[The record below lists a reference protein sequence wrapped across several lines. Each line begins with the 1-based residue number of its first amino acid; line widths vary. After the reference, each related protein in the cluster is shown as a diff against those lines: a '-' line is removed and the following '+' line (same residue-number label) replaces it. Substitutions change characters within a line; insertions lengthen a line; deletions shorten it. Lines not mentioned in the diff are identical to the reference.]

1 MAEQRPGSDKERT
14 KKQSRSVSTTKRAP
28 TKAARRSGLSPISW
42 LAIGVVLIVVVA
54 LVIYAVTMG
63 SSSSNAKGEGS
74 SPAPASLVS
83 QVTQIPESVYNTV
96 GVTSSVAP
104 VSPPK
109 ALTGYAP
116 LTFPDASGTQKP
128 GVFYYGAEYCP
139 YCAAERW
146 AFTAAIS
153 RFGPITGLG
162 ITSSSSTDVYPNTP
176 TFSFYKAS
184 FGTTDV
190 EVRAVEHLS
199 NIPSSNGQGYTILAN
214 PTSSETALLKKL
226 DPNGTIPLITFG
238 NQFLVSGASFSPA
251 ILANLTR
258 DEIASNLNDPS
269 NPVTQAIISTA
280 NYMTASIC
288 KITNGQPGDVCS
300 SSGVQTAAKAMKIS
314 F

>member
-1 MAEQRPGSDKERT
+1 MAQQRPGNDKDRS
-14 KKQSRSVSTTKRAP
+14 KNQSRSVSSTKRAP
-28 TKAARRSGLSPISW
+28 TKAGRRSGLSPVSW
-42 LAIGVVLIVVVA
+42 IAIGVVLVVVVA

-63 SSSSNAKGEGS
+63 SSTTASSGGGQ
-74 SPAPASLVS
+74 SPAPASLVKE
-83 QVTQIPESVYNTV
+83 VTQIPASVYDTV

-104 VSPPK
+104 VTPPK
-109 ALTGYAP
+109 AISGYAP
-116 LTFPDASGTQKP
+116 LTFPDSTGTQKP

-153 RFGPITGLG
+153 RFGPISGLG

-184 FGTTDV
+184 FGTTDL

-199 NIPSSNGQGYTILAN
+199 NIPSSNGEGYTVLAN
-214 PTSSETALLKKL
+214 PTPQETALLKKL
-226 DPNGTIPLITFG
+226 DPNGTIPLISFG
-238 NQFLVSGASFSPA
+238 NQFMVSGASFSPA
-251 ILANLTR
+251 IFASLTR
-258 DEIASNLNDPS
+258 DEIAANLNDPS

-280 NYMTASIC
+280 NYMSASIC
-288 KITNGQPGDVCS
+288 KITKGQPGNVCS
-300 SSGVQTAAKAMKIS
+300 SSGVQAAAKAMKIS